1 MGVRAMGARAMGAR
15 ATGSERLGPSDDWV
29 RATGSERRGG
39 SERWGS
45 ERLWSERWGPSVMG
59 VRACWGCK
67 RRGPSDGGLMGARA
81 VGVRVTEHDG
91 RGHDDGRLDGDGNL
105 QRHKRNQITGW
116 RGAWVDGSMRA

>member
-1 MGVRAMGARAMGAR
+1 MGARAMGAR
-15 ATGSERLGPSDDWV
+15 ATGSERLGPSDWV
-29 RATGSERRGG
+29 RTTRGVRARAGGPSDPWSERWG

-45 ERLWSERWGPSVMG
+45 ERDGEGRAGGASDG
-59 VRACWGCK
+59 VRAF
-67 RRGPSDGGLMGARA
+67 GARA

-91 RGHDDGRLDGDGNL
+91 RGRVDGGLDGDGNL